1 MSISTHFK
9 PFLSE
14 TGVGHFADNY
24 SISKTS
30 FVQRNKNHGC
40 TTFNIINNH
49 LCGQA
54 QYITCIYAISHNIQK
69 KKKKRQRSVS
79 LNCVGFLLVKVAVT
93 SYIYIYIYI
102 FVRLITYYLF
112 HSLFLSCILQFLHSV
127 AATSAVVCLFTPNSN
142 CLTHTNLINMGLMF
156 VVHIICI

>member
-69 KKKKRQRSVS
+69 KRKRQRSVS

-93 SYIYIYIYI
+93 SYIYIYICEA
-102 FVRLITYYLF
+102 YYLLPL
-112 HSLFLSCILQFLHSV
+112 SLIVSQLYFTVLAQCCCYQCCSLSLYTKLKLSDPYQSH
-127 AATSAVVCLFTPNSN
+127 
-142 CLTHTNLINMGLMF
+142 
-156 VVHIICI
+156 

>member
-1 MSISTHFK
+1 MCVYMSISTHFK

-69 KKKKRQRSVS
+69 KRKRQRSVS

-93 SYIYIYIYI
+93 SYIYIYLWGLLPITSFTHCFSAI
-102 FVRLITYYLF
+102 FY
-112 HSLFLSCILQFLHSV
+112 SSCTVLLLPV
-127 AATSAVVCLFTPNSN
+127 L
-142 CLTHTNLINMGLMF
+142 
-156 VVHIICI
+156 